1 MWNPIRDQVGRCF
14 FTYQRPTTKAH
25 GCRKSSKPPGRNSFW
40 HISRLSLRIH
50 RPIPSAAAWVAVLT
64 RAVCWTIRSLEEQMN
79 MALQLRMAGFTPEV
93 GSNVLPITVGF
104 QLQLWGSII
113 LIAAACRFS
122 IGSWTTI
129 HRNCAIYLSESLSRF
144 VFGENLIQI
153 MTSVTCLG
161 RSSKLT
167 LT

>member
-1 MWNPIRDQVGRCF
+1 MGAGNP
-14 FTYQRPTTKAH
+14 
-25 GCRKSSKPPGRNSFW
+25 
-40 HISRLSLRIH
+40 
-50 RPIPSAAAWVAVLT
+50 PSP
-64 RAVCWTIRSLEEQMN
+64 RAQQFSAYFSAEPQDTSADTIRSSLSSCADSGRVLDNPFLGGTDEH